1 MSKLIL
7 ATLGL
12 LAFVALWKKE
22 AQEDGMSIALS
33 PFIAALALEMGALLL
48 RGSARRAMRSI

>member
-12 LAFVALWKKE
+12 LAFAALWRKE
-22 AQEDGMSIALS
+22 AQEDGMSVALS
-33 PFIAALALEMGALLL
+33 PFIAALALEIGALLL
-48 RGSARRAMRSI
+48 RRPARSVR